1 MKTSK
6 HILMA
11 TLAGVL
17 TVSLMGCEQQG
28 PMEEAGERIDNS
40 MENAGDKIEDAG
52 DKVEDKL
59 DR

>member
-6 HILMA
+6 YILMT

-28 PMEEAGERIDNS
+28 PMEEAGEKIDNS
-40 MENAGDKIEDAG
+40 IERAGDKIENAG

>member
-40 MENAGDKIEDAG
+40 MENAGDKIENAG